1 MKKLRLTIEPDFNE
15 QGKRPDQQDSDNK
28 IMAWVFISIGIFIVG
43 CFIWYVII
51 N

>member
-28 IMAWVFISIGIFIVG
+28 IMA